1 MSDDTPSPLNNV
13 ITIDDERIKS
23 HSRREQLRRPAGA
36 AVDHIGDGGQSQS
49 RQGARHYNSDRNPA
63 ARRRGDRMKRR
74 QARCPRRGQASREHK
89 LRRVRA
95 IMVYARA
102 HRRHPC
108 SPLHRRQPR
117 RECLPATACGGPDLA
132 CSNTPWKE
140 THRAANPPGN
150 YDSMFAGVISIDN
163 G

>member
-74 QARCPRRGQASREHK
+74 QAR
-89 LRRVRA
+89 
-95 IMVYARA
+95 
-102 HRRHPC
+102 
-108 SPLHRRQPR
+108 
-117 RECLPATACGGPDLA
+117 
-132 CSNTPWKE
+132 
-140 THRAANPPGN
+140 
-150 YDSMFAGVISIDN
+150 
-163 G
+163 